1 MNMNK
6 SIDLGKYFDYTNLR
20 NNLTFEEVKK
30 LCDETIEFGFYGLC
44 VHPYYVQEV
53 VSILKSSNVKVV
65 SVADFPYGA
74 SLLNSRWQQV
84 EELVKSAVDEIDL
97 VMSIPLFIGKK
108 FDLFEKDIEMAVQ
121 ICHSHNVK
129 LKVIIE
135 TGLLLPEEISLAT
148 RILCNYNV
156 DFVKTSTG
164 VISRGASFEDISI
177 IKENISGATKIK
189 ASGGIKTLEQ
199 VQKFIELGVARIGA
213 SSAVSIV
220 REYEE
225 LMK

>member
-1 MNMNK
+1 MNK
-6 SIDLGKYFDYTNLR
+6 SIGLCKYFDYTNLR

-30 LCDETIEFGFYGLC
+30 LCDEAIEFGFYGLC

>member
-1 MNMNK
+1 MNK

-20 NNLTFEEVKK
+20 NNLTFEEIKK

-213 SSAVSIV
+213 SGAVSIV

>member
-1 MNMNK
+1 MNK

>member
-1 MNMNK
+1 MNK

-20 NNLTFEEVKK
+20 NNLTFEEIKK

-44 VHPYYVQEV
+44 VQPYYVQEV

-97 VMSIPLFIGKK
+97 VMSIPLFIWKK

>member
-1 MNMNK
+1 MSMNK

-20 NNLTFEEVKK
+20 NNLTFEEIKK

-213 SSAVSIV
+213 SGAVSIV

>member
-1 MNMNK
+1 MNK

-20 NNLTFEEVKK
+20 NNLTFEEIKK

-97 VMSIPLFIGKK
+97 VMSIPLFIWKK

-177 IKENISGATKIK
+177 IKENLSGATKIK

>member
-30 LCDETIEFGFYGLC
+30 LCDEAIEFGFYGLC

-74 SLLNSRWQQV
+74 SLLNSRWQQM

-213 SSAVSIV
+213 SGAVSIV

-225 LMK
+225 LIK

>member
-1 MNMNK
+1 MNK

-30 LCDETIEFGFYGLC
+30 LCDEAIEFGFYGLC
-44 VHPYYVQEV
+44 VQPYYVQEV

-108 FDLFEKDIEMAVQ
+108 FDMFEKDIEMAVQ

>member
-1 MNMNK
+1 MNK

-20 NNLTFEEVKK
+20 NNLTFEEIKK

-44 VHPYYVQEV
+44 VQPYYVQEV

-108 FDLFEKDIEMAVQ
+108 FDMFEKDIEMAVQ

-213 SSAVSIV
+213 SSAVAIV

>member
-1 MNMNK
+1 
-6 SIDLGKYFDYTNLR
+6 
-20 NNLTFEEVKK
+20 
-30 LCDETIEFGFYGLC
+30 
-44 VHPYYVQEV
+44 
-53 VSILKSSNVKVV
+53 
-65 SVADFPYGA
+65 
-74 SLLNSRWQQV
+74 
-84 EELVKSAVDEIDL
+84 
-97 VMSIPLFIGKK
+97 
-108 FDLFEKDIEMAVQ
+108 
-121 ICHSHNVK
+121 
-129 LKVIIE
+129 
-135 TGLLLPEEISLAT
+135 LPEEISLAT

>member
-20 NNLTFEEVKK
+20 NNLTFEEIKK

-44 VHPYYVQEV
+44 VQPYYVQEV

-220 REYEE
+220 KEYEE

>member
-1 MNMNK
+1 MSMNK
-6 SIDLGKYFDYTNLR
+6 SIDLCKYFDYTNLR
-20 NNLTFEEVKK
+20 NNLTFEEIKK

-44 VHPYYVQEV
+44 VQPYYVQEV

-108 FDLFEKDIEMAVQ
+108 FDMFEKDIEMAVQ

-213 SSAVSIV
+213 SSAVAIV

>member
-1 MNMNK
+1 MSMNK

-20 NNLTFEEVKK
+20 NNLTFEEIKK

-44 VHPYYVQEV
+44 VQPYYVQEV

-108 FDLFEKDIEMAVQ
+108 FDMFEKDIEMAVQ

-213 SSAVSIV
+213 SSAVAIV

>member
-1 MNMNK
+1 MNK

-20 NNLTFEEVKK
+20 NNLTFEEIKK

-44 VHPYYVQEV
+44 VQPYYVQEV

-177 IKENISGATKIK
+177 IKENISGVTKIK

-213 SSAVSIV
+213 SGAVSIV

>member
-1 MNMNK
+1 MNK

-30 LCDETIEFGFYGLC
+30 LCDEAIEFGFYGLC

-74 SLLNSRWQQV
+74 SLLNSRWQQM

-213 SSAVSIV
+213 SGAVSIV

-225 LMK
+225 LIK

>member
-1 MNMNK
+1 MNK

-20 NNLTFEEVKK
+20 NNLTFEEIKK

-44 VHPYYVQEV
+44 VQPYYVQEV

-213 SSAVSIV
+213 SGAVSIV

>member
-1 MNMNK
+1 MSMNK

-20 NNLTFEEVKK
+20 NNLTFEEIKK

-164 VISRGASFEDISI
+164 VISRGVSFEDISI

-225 LMK
+225 LVK

>member
-1 MNMNK
+1 MNK

-20 NNLTFEEVKK
+20 NNLTFEEIKK

-177 IKENISGATKIK
+177 IKENLSGATKIK

>member
-1 MNMNK
+1 MNK

-30 LCDETIEFGFYGLC
+30 LCDEAIEFGFYGLC
-44 VHPYYVQEV
+44 VQPYYVQEV